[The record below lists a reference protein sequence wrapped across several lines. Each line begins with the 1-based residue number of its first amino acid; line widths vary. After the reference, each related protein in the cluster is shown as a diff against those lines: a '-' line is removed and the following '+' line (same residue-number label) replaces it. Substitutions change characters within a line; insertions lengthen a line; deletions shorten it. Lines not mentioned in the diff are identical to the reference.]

1 MVLVDVVADVEISLV
16 TRKFERETIPKMEQ
30 IDDQVKE
37 VAEMKYVMDYGSWR
51 MLLLLLLLVEKVRA
65 KRF

>member
-16 TRKFERETIPKMEQ
+16 TRKVERETIPKMEQ

-37 VAEMKYVMDYGSWR
+37 VAEMKYVMI
-51 MLLLLLLLVEKVRA
+51 MVRGGCYCCCCCCWL
-65 KRF
+65 KK